1 MYFVQWRDP
10 RNSVQRKGAV
20 EHNGK
25 TVFKT
30 VEEAR
35 AALRADQ
42 DEQFDYNPSSEMTWT
57 IFKLRETTGE
67 GEA

>member
-30 VEEAR
+30 EEEAR

-42 DEQFDYNPSSEMTWT
+42 EEQLDYNPSSVMTWT
-57 IFKLRETTGE
+57 IFKLPEPTKTH
-67 GEA
+67 

>member
-35 AALRADQ
+35 AALRADRE
-42 DEQFDYNPSSEMTWT
+42 EQLDYNPSSEMTWT
-57 IFKLRETTGE
+57 IFKLPEPTGE
-67 GEA
+67 EDA